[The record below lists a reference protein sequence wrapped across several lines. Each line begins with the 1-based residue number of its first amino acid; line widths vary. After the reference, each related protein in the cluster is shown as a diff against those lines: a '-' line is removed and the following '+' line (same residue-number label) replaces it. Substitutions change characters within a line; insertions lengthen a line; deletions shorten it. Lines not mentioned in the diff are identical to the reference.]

1 MQILRMYL
9 KSYGGLTRPAWMLAF
24 VILIN
29 RSGAMVLPFL
39 SLYLKDELQFQADD
53 VALIL
58 MLFGVGSLTGSYFG
72 GILSD
77 KYGTF
82 LVQFWS
88 LILTGIGFFA
98 LSHLNTVAELAIG
111 FFVITT
117 LSDTF
122 RPANAAAVAK
132 HAKPENLT
140 RAYSLNRM
148 AINLGFAVGPAV
160 GGILASKSYVLLF
173 YVNGVTCLLAAVV
186 FAMYFYKIRLRNP
199 ANVWKANKLK
209 AKSPFRDRRFL
220 VFALF
225 TVGYGTVFFQFL
237 FTLPVYYREY
247 YSLSEQMIGGLLA
260 LNGLLV
266 FALEMPL
273 VYIFGKKSSLRN
285 TVFMGCILLIFTF
298 AVLNIAHG
306 IYILIISMVLL
317 SLSEILAMPFLTT
330 YTAHRGGVHSRGTYL
345 GMYSM
350 AYSLSFILAPA
361 LGLYI
366 IKNQG
371 YPTLWYV
378 VSALSILITIGFFY
392 TIAPVKVKPEIVK
405 VVEREI

>member
-1 MQILRMYL
+1 MYL
-9 KSYGGLTRPAWMLAF
+9 KSYGGLSRPAWMLAF

-58 MLFGVGSLTGSYFG
+58 MLFGVGSLTGSYLG

-82 LVQFWS
+82 IVQFWS
-88 LILTGIGFFA
+88 LVFTGIGFFA
-98 LSHLNTVAELAIG
+98 LSYLNTVVELATG
-111 FFVITT
+111 FFAITVI
-117 LSDTF
+117 SDTF

-160 GGILASKSYVLLF
+160 GGILASTSYKLLF
-173 YVNGVTCLLAAVV
+173 YVNGITCLLAALV

-199 ANVWKANKLK
+199 ANVWKANKSKL
-209 AKSPFRDRRFL
+209 KSPFRDKRFI
-220 VFALF
+220 VFTLL
-225 TVGYGTVFFQFL
+225 TVGFGTVFFQFL

-247 YSLSEQMIGGLLA
+247 YFLSEKMIGGLLA
-260 LNGLLV
+260 LNGFLV

-273 VYIFGKKSSLRN
+273 VYIFNKKASVRK
-285 TVFMGCILLIFTF
+285 TVFIGCVLLIFTF
-298 AVLNIAHG
+298 SALNFAHG
-306 IYILIISMVLL
+306 IYILIISMTLL

-330 YTAHRGGVHSRGTYL
+330 YSAHRGGEHSRGAYL

-350 AYSLSFILAPA
+350 GYSLSFIVAPA

-366 IKNQG
+366 IQHRG
-371 YPTLWYV
+371 YPTLWWV
-378 VSALSILITIGFFY
+378 VSGISVLVTLGFFY
-392 TIAPVKVKPEIVK
+392 VIGPVKTKPETMDILS
-405 VVEREI
+405 EEI